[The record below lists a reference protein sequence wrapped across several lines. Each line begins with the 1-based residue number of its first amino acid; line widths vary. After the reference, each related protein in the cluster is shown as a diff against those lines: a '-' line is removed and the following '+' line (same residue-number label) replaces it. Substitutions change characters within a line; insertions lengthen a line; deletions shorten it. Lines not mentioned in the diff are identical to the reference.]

1 MLTQPLIAPREC
13 ADELF
18 ADCTGDWYLLR
29 TRSRQEKIVAGD
41 LAARGVLHFL
51 PLISSVR
58 YYGNRKA
65 HVELPLFP
73 GYVFLKGAAD
83 DAFSLDRA
91 GRLAQIID
99 ITDQRRVNYELRN
112 IHHALSKDASLS
124 HFPYLHRGVRVE
136 VRAGPLRGLQ
146 GVVEDWAKR
155 NRLILRV
162 DILGRAVSLEV
173 DGSLLDVID

>member
-1 MLTQPLIAPREC
+1 MPEVSVSSPDWFVAHARPRC
-13 ADELF
+13 
-18 ADCTGDWYLLR
+18 
-29 TRSRQEKIVAGD
+29 EKKV
-41 LAARGVLHFL
+41 
-51 PLISSVR
+51 VR
-58 YYGNRKA
+58 YCEDLG
-65 HVELPLFP
+65 VTTTLPIYRSVKKYHGKTVTFEKTLFP

-99 ITDQRRVNYELRN
+99 ITDQRRVNFELRN
-112 IHHALSKDASLS
+112 IHFALSKDASLS

-136 VRAGPLRGLQ
+136 IRSGPLRGLQ
-146 GVVEDWAKR
+146 GVVEDWAR
-155 NRLILRV
+155 RDRLILQV